1 MGAFDSELFNL
12 GFRFH
17 RQQNKEKKVSK
28 KALDKATAIEAMH
41 RAEMPCIG
49 SCGAACPNHLC
60 NAHNGEAYNRDEA
73 YALAVSKRIWWAIKK
88 KGWLS

>member
-12 GFRFH
+12 GFRFYI
-17 RQQNKEKKVSK
+17 QQNKVKKISK
-28 KALDKATAIEAMH
+28 KALDKATAIEPMH

-49 SCGAACPNHLC
+49 SCGDACPNHWC

-88 KGWLS
+88 KG